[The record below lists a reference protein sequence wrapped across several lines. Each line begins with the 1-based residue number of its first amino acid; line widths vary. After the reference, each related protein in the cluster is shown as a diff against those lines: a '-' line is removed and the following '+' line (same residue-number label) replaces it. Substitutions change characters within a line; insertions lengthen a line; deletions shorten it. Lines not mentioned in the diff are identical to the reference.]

1 MSFRSCVCCL
11 AIAACTI
18 AGNLH
23 AQKYPDRPIRFVVPF
38 PPGGAP
44 DANARAL
51 GKQLQALINQV
62 IVVDNRSGADGTIG
76 SNHVAKA
83 LPNGYTFL
91 LSGQTLLTNAVLTDT
106 LPYDVFRDFA
116 PVTQIAVSDGY
127 VVVVHPAVRA
137 ATVNELIAASQSGEK
152 ELRYGSPGIGTSQN
166 LSGELFNAMTGAK
179 LVHIPY
185 RGLGPAVT
193 ALLGG
198 DELQVGFIPVAVV
211 ASHITAGKLRL
222 IGITAPAR
230 WKSMPEVPTVAESIP
245 GFAFSGGWH
254 GVFAPAKTPPAILTY
269 MHGKVKQALTAPEL
283 REYLQASGYEPV
295 GSSSEEFRKFLRA
308 DFEKWGEIIRIAKVA
323 RK

>member
-11 AIAACTI
+11 AVAACAI
-18 AGNLH
+18 AGDIH
-23 AQKYPDRPIRFVVPF
+23 AQKYPDRAIHFVVPF

-51 GKQLQALINQV
+51 GKQLQAIFNQV

-76 SNHVAKA
+76 SNHAARA
-83 LPNGYTFL
+83 LPNGYTL
-91 LSGQTLLTNAVLTDT
+91 PLSGQKLFTNVVPTET

-116 PVTQIAVSDGY
+116 PATQIAVSDGY
-127 VVVVHPAVRA
+127 VVVHPTVRA

-166 LSGELFNAMTGAK
+166 RSGELFNAMAAAK

-193 ALLGG
+193 AQLGG
-198 DELQVGFIPVAVV
+198 DELQVGFIPVSVL
-211 ASHITAGKLRL
+211 ASHLTAGKLRV

-245 GFAFSGGWH
+245 GFASSGGWH
-254 GVFAPAKTPPAILTY
+254 GVFAPAKTPPSILAY
-269 MHGKVKQALTAPEL
+269 MQDKVGQALSAPISKNEAKSFASSGPRASKLAIELLIWTAISL
-283 REYLQASGYEPV
+283 TTS
-295 GSSSEEFRKFLRA
+295 
-308 DFEKWGEIIRIAKVA
+308 
-323 RK
+323 

>member
-1 MSFRSCVCCL
+1 VSFRSCVCCL
-11 AIAACTI
+11 AIIACII
-18 AGNLH
+18 AGDIH
-23 AQKYPDRPIRFVVPF
+23 AQKYPDRPVRFVVPF

-76 SNHVAKA
+76 SNHVARA

-116 PVTQIAVSDGY
+116 PVTQVAVSDGY
-127 VVVVHPAVRA
+127 VVVVHPNVRA
-137 ATVNELIAASQSGEK
+137 ANVNELIAASNNGEK

-166 LSGELFNAMTGAK
+166 LSGELFNAMAGAK

-185 RGLGPAVT
+185 RGLGPAVN

-211 ASHITAGKLRL
+211 APHITAGKLRL

-230 WKSMPEVPTVAESIP
+230 WKSMPEVPTIAESIP

-254 GVFAPAKTPPAILTY
+254 GVFAPAKTPSAALAY
-269 MHGKVKQALTAPEL
+269 MQAKIKQALTAPEL

-295 GSSSEEFRKFLRA
+295 GSSPEEFRKFLRA
-308 DFEKWGEIIRIAKVA
+308 DFDKWGDIIRVAKIG

>member
-1 MSFRSCVCCL
+1 MSFRSCICCL
-11 AIAACTI
+11 AIAACAI
-18 AGNLH
+18 AGNIH

-51 GKQLQALINQV
+51 GKQLQSLVNHV

-76 SNHVAKA
+76 SNHVARA

-127 VVVVHPAVRA
+127 VVVVHPTVRA
-137 ATVNELIAASQSGEK
+137 ATVNELIAASQSGET

-166 LSGELFNAMTGAK
+166 LSGELFNAMAGAK

-185 RGLGPAVT
+185 RGLGPAIT

-198 DELQVGFIPVAVV
+198 DELQVGFIPVSVV

-254 GVFAPAKTPPAILTY
+254 GVFAPAKTPSSILAY
-269 MHGKVKQALTAPEL
+269 MQGKVKQALTAPEL
-283 REYLQASGYEPV
+283 REYLHASGYEPV
-295 GSSSEEFRKFLRA
+295 GSSTEEFRRFLRA
-308 DFEKWGEIIRIAKVA
+308 DFEKWGEIIRIARIA